1 MTRINNN
8 NCLTIIDNKIK
19 PIIMVRGYNSQLS
32 LSSRSSSTSIANKK
46 DDGLELI
53 EIPKGLIEILQ
64 DSGFTVEKILDCGP
78 SHIAE
83 ILGIDEYL
91 GEIIYKETKK
101 STSNIK
107 SNLLKN

>member
-1 MTRINNN
+1 M
-8 NCLTIIDNKIK
+8 
-19 PIIMVRGYNSQLS
+19 MV
-32 LSSRSSSTSIANKK
+32 
-46 DDGLELI
+46 ELI

-83 ILGIDEYL
+83 ILGIDDYL
-91 GEIIYKETKK
+91 EIIYQETKK